1 MGLGRQFVVGG
12 IKMTFIRIF
21 LAALLAL
28 LAGAAHAQAV
38 IKPKEFYFDADAT
51 TARRIVA
58 AQGEG
63 DALAA
68 ELVRMREKGR
78 KTIEATAH
86 LAHVA
91 MSDKRVELGKSLY
104 EQAVNGTQ
112 STSSIGRSVRWNYA
126 WDLYRN
132 DDFAQ
137 AYGLWSELAGGFGTP
152 AWLPPT
158 MALSLWSLD
167 RKAEA
172 VQWYAAAVRTE
183 PGLWGDPAN
192 YATLLPDWRDQDRQR
207 LVEIYNAWAA
217 NPPTWP

>member
-1 MGLGRQFVVGG
+1 
-12 IKMTFIRIF
+12 MTFIRIF

-28 LAGAAHAQAV
+28 LADAAYAQAV

-91 MSDKRVELGKSLY
+91 MADKRVELGKSLY

-152 AWLPPT
+152 TWLPPT

-217 NPPTWP
+217 NPPAWP

>member
-1 MGLGRQFVVGG
+1 
-12 IKMTFIRIF
+12 MTFIRIF
-21 LAALLAL
+21 LAGVLAL
-28 LAGAAHAQAV
+28 VACAAQAQV
-38 IKPKEFYFDADAT
+38 VSKPKEFYFDADAL

-63 DALAA
+63 DVLAA

-78 KTIEATAH
+78 KTTEATAH
-86 LAHVA
+86 LAHLA

-104 EQAVNGTQ
+104 EQAVDGT
-112 STSSIGRSVRWNYA
+112 SLTSGIGRSVRWNYA

-137 AYGLWSELAGGFGTP
+137 AYGLWNELAAGFGGPT
-152 AWLPPT
+152 WLPPT

-183 PGLWGDPAN
+183 PGLWGNPAN
-192 YATLLPDWRDQDRQR
+192 YATLLPDWREQDRQR
-207 LVEIYNAWAA
+207 LIEVYNAWTA

>member
-1 MGLGRQFVVGG
+1 
-12 IKMTFIRIF
+12 MTFIRIF
-21 LAALLAL
+21 LAGALAL
-28 LAGAAHAQAV
+28 FACAAQAQAV
-38 IKPKEFYFDADAT
+38 SKPKEFYFDADAT

-78 KTIEATAH
+78 KAVEATAH

-91 MSDKRVELGKSLY
+91 MSDNRAELGKSLY
-104 EQAVNGTQ
+104 EQAVNSTQ
-112 STSSIGRSVRWNYA
+112 ATSSIGRSVRWNYA

-132 DDFAQ
+132 NDFAQ
-137 AYGLWSELAGGFGTP
+137 AYGLWSELAGGYGTP

-158 MALSLWSLD
+158 MAISLWSLD

-207 LVEIYNAWAA
+207 LIEVYNAWAA

>member
-1 MGLGRQFVVGG
+1 
-12 IKMTFIRIF
+12 MTFIRIF
-21 LAALLAL
+21 LATLLAL
-28 LAGAAHAQAV
+28 LAGVAHAQAV
-38 IKPKEFYFDADAT
+38 TKPKEFYSDADAL
-51 TARRIVA
+51 TARRLVA

-78 KTIEATAH
+78 KTIEATVQ
-86 LAHVA
+86 LAHIA
-91 MSDKRVELGKSLY
+91 MSDKRAELGKSLY
-104 EQAVNGTQ
+104 EQAVSGA
-112 STSSIGRSVRWNYA
+112 SLTSGIGRAVRWNYA

-132 DDFAQ
+132 EDFAP
-137 AYGLWSELAGGFGTP
+137 AYGLWSELAAGFGNP

-192 YATLLPDWRDQDRQR
+192 YPTLLPDWRDQDRQR
-207 LVEIYNAWAA
+207 LIEVYNAWAA

>member
-1 MGLGRQFVVGG
+1 
-12 IKMTFIRIF
+12 MTFIRIF
-21 LAALLAL
+21 LAAMLAL
-28 LAGAAHAQAV
+28 LACAAHAQAV

-51 TARRIVA
+51 TARKIVVVE
-58 AQGEG
+58 GEG
-63 DALAA
+63 EALAA
-68 ELVRMREKGR
+68 GLVKARERGKR
-78 KTIEATAH
+78 VTEATAQ

-91 MSDKRVELGKSLY
+91 MSDKRAELGKSLY
-104 EQAVNGTQ
+104 EQAISDTA
-112 STSSIGRSVRWNYA
+112 STSSIGRAVRWNYA

-132 DDFAQ
+132 GDYAQ
-137 AYGLWSELAGGFGTP
+137 AYGLWSELAAGFGNP

-192 YATLLPDWRDQDRQR
+192 YPALLPDWREQDRQR
-207 LVEIYNAWAA
+207 LVEVYNAWTA
-217 NPPTWP
+217 NPPAWP

>member
-1 MGLGRQFVVGG
+1 M
-12 IKMTFIRIF
+12 
-21 LAALLAL
+21 LAMLASV
-28 LAGAAHAQAV
+28 AQAQALT
-38 IKPKEFYFDADAT
+38 KPKEFYFDADAT
-51 TARRIVA
+51 TARRIVVVE
-58 AQGEG
+58 GEG
-63 DALAA
+63 EALAA
-68 ELVRMREKGR
+68 GLVKARERGR
-78 KTIEATAH
+78 RVTEATAQ

-91 MSDKRVELGKSLY
+91 MSDKRAELGKSLY
-104 EQAVNGTQ
+104 EQAVDDTAV
-112 STSSIGRSVRWNYA
+112 SSSIGRAVRWNYA

-132 DDFAQ
+132 EDFAQ
-137 AYGLWSELAGGFGTP
+137 AYGLWSELAVGFGNP

-192 YATLLPDWRDQDRQR
+192 YPTLLPDWRDQDRQR
-207 LVEIYNAWAA
+207 LIEVYNAWAA